1 MKHFRCSLH
10 HDWQNNWSW
19 LGIETGH
26 TIPKTTAMLRNPNS
40 NPNRRK
46 FLHFAGLAASGA
58 ALSGL
63 AGCSR
68 EATVTQAPPGTGPL
82 KNKRVGVSS
91 PHKVEILNEF
101 YEDMKREARRPENQ
115 LEVVVVDAG
124 GDAVKQL
131 SDIEAF
137 IAQNYDG
144 IFFLAL
150 PSEGLERLVARA
162 LAKSIFMFNHGAS
175 PITGAT
181 QNVVLDQ
188 HFTGAEIGKFA
199 AQWINEKKGG
209 RAEVGILG
217 NSSDPW
223 LTIRTQGLKDGLREH
238 APGAKIAGEVHGHS
252 IELGAAG
259 AANLLQAHPG
269 ITVLLA
275 HADDPG
281 YGCFTAATEAGKRD
295 PIQFLVAS
303 CDGTR
308 LVMDKVA
315 EGGIY
320 QATWSYL
327 FPFSATA
334 WMRDMIRCLRGQ
346 KVPPTRTQVG
356 RLVTKANVDDIRALT
371 RDPRSPEAQK
381 YYDDPTVMR
390 YSDELLRTPKA

>member
-1 MKHFRCSLH
+1 MFR
-10 HDWQNNWSW
+10 
-19 LGIETGH
+19 
-26 TIPKTTAMLRNPNS
+26 NS
-40 NPNRRK
+40 NSPPNRRQ
-46 FLHFAGLAASGA
+46 FLHFAGLAVGGA
-58 ALSGL
+58 ALGGL

-68 EATVTQAPPGTGPL
+68 ETSPVAQAPPGTGAL

-101 YEDMKREARRPENQ
+101 YEEMKREARRPENQ

-124 GDAVKQL
+124 ADAVKQL

-150 PSEGLERLVARA
+150 PSEGLERLVASARA
-162 LAKSIFMFNHGAS
+162 KGIFMFNHGAS
-175 PITGAT
+175 PVTGAT

-188 HFTGAEIGKFA
+188 HFTGAQIGKFA

-334 WMRDMIRCLRGQ
+334 WMRDMIRCLRDQ

-356 RLVTKANVDDIRALT
+356 RLVTKANVEDIRAMT
-371 RDPRSPEAQK
+371 RDPHSPEAQK

-390 YSDELLRTPKA
+390 YSDELLKTPKA

>member
-1 MKHFRCSLH
+1 MTTSRKSNASL
-10 HDWQNNWSW
+10 
-19 LGIETGH
+19 
-26 TIPKTTAMLRNPNS
+26 
-40 NPNRRK
+40 NRRAFVK
-46 FLHFAGLAASGA
+46 LTSLAGTSA
-58 ALSGL
+58 ALGALSS
-63 AGCSR
+63 CSR
-68 EATVTQAPPGTGPL
+68 EAGSADPTPPGPGSL
-82 KNKRVGVSS
+82 KNKRVGLSS

-101 YEDMKREARRPENQ
+101 YADMKREARRPENQ

-124 GDAVKQL
+124 NDAVKQL

-150 PSEGLERLVARA
+150 PSQGLERLVARG
-162 LAKSIFMFNHGAS
+162 LAKGIFMFNHGAS
-175 PITGAT
+175 PVTGAT

-188 HFTGAEIGKFA
+188 HFTGAQIGRFA
-199 AQWINEKKGG
+199 AQWINDKHGG

-217 NSSDPW
+217 NSNDPW

-281 YGCFTAATEAGKRD
+281 YGCLTAATEAGKRD
-295 PIQFLVAS
+295 PNQFLVAS

-346 KVPPTRTQVG
+346 KVAPTRTQVG
-356 RLVTKANVDDIRALT
+356 RLVTKASVEEIRAMT
-371 RDPRSPEAQK
+371 RDPHAPEVQK
-381 YYDDPTVMR
+381 YYNDPTVMR
-390 YSDELLRTPKA
+390 YSEESLHTPEA

>member
-1 MKHFRCSLH
+1 MFNFSIRDLK
-10 HDWQNNWSW
+10 
-19 LGIETGH
+19 
-26 TIPKTTAMLRNPNS
+26 
-40 NPNRRK
+40 RRK
-46 FLHFAGLAASGA
+46 FLERTALAGGGL

-68 EATVTQAPPGTGPL
+68 KADPDPTPRHSGPAASVSL
-82 KNKRVGVSS
+82 KSKRVGLSS
-91 PHKVEILNEF
+91 PHQVEILNEF
-101 YEDMKREARRPENQ
+101 YADMKREARRPENQ
-115 LEVVVVDAG
+115 IEIVVVDANN
-124 GDAVKQL
+124 DAVKQL
-131 SDIEAF
+131 AQIESF
-137 IAQNYDG
+137 VAQSYDG

-150 PSEGLERLVARA
+150 PSEGLERLVASA
-162 LAKSIFMFNHGAS
+162 VGKGTFMFNHGAS
-175 PITGAT
+175 PVTGAT

-188 HFTGAEIGKFA
+188 HYTGAQIGKFA
-199 AQWINEKKGG
+199 AQWINARHGG

-238 APGAKIAGEVHGHS
+238 APGARVVGEVHGHS

-269 ITVLLA
+269 IKVLLA

-281 YGCFTAATEAGKRD
+281 YGCFTAASEAGKRD
-295 PIQFLVAS
+295 PNQFLVAS

-315 EGGIY
+315 DGGIY

-334 WMRDMIRCLRGQ
+334 WMRDMIRCLRGE

-356 RLVTKANVDDIRALT
+356 RLVTQANLEEIRAMT
-371 RDPRSPEAQK
+371 RDPHAPEVQK
-381 YYDDPTVMR
+381 YYADPTVMR
-390 YSDELLRTPKA
+390 YSDEVLKTPKG